1 MVSPVT
7 VESGRGLKFS
17 LFGFPVQIDMSF
29 LLIGLLV
36 GLQVGQISWV
46 VMFLVVVAVSVLV
59 HELGHAFAARALG
72 AKPQI
77 RLHFMGGVTTFAP
90 PRPPTRLQS
99 IGVSLAGPFAG
110 FALGLV
116 VLLARQT
123 VEEPVFG
130 SLSYN
135 AWRFL
140 IFINLGWGLINL
152 APVLPLDG
160 GHVMA
165 NLLPGD
171 ESQRLRVA
179 SIVSVVVGAGLALL
193 FWRMEWGSGI
203 VVFLFVLFA
212 VQNLGVAAGGS
223 KRANRKF
230 VERDDLES
238 AIGLLNADDPRALP
252 ELERLA
258 HDSRDPMVQSY
269 AKMLAVQRH
278 VESGDIQRARREL
291 DELPGQ
297 VHPALYGLVSLNEGE
312 PGALR
317 QIDDAVLAD
326 PTPAAGHI
334 LALGYIRS
342 NRSSE
347 LVELLGSGPS
357 DYRAPPMLGVVQHTL
372 HSRGYYDAAV
382 KIGELHIASRPD
394 AAAVVYYNTASGWAR
409 LENSERAFA
418 RLDEAID
425 RGWSDLD
432 ALDSDP
438 DFAPYRH
445 QVRFGALRGKIH

>member
-1 MVSPVT
+1 MASPLT

-17 LFGFPVQIDMSF
+17 LFGFPVHIDMSF
-29 LLIGLLV
+29 LLIGLIV

-46 VMFLVVVAVSVLV
+46 AMFMVVVAVSVLV

-90 PRPPTRLQS
+90 PRPPTRLQA

-110 FALGLV
+110 FVLGLI

-160 GHVMA
+160 GHVMQ

-171 ESQRLRVA
+171 DAQRRRAA
-179 SIVSVVVGAGLALL
+179 SLISVVVGFGLALL
-193 FWRMEWGSGI
+193 FWKMQWGGI

-212 VQNLGVAAGGS
+212 VQNLGATAGGS
-223 KRANRKF
+223 KRAERKY
-230 VERDDLES
+230 VERDDLE
-238 AIGLLNADDPRALP
+238 ATIGLLNADDPSALP
-252 ELERLA
+252 ELHRLA
-258 HDSRDPMVQSY
+258 SDSRDPMVQSY
-269 AKMLAVQRH
+269 AKMLAVQRY
-278 VESGDIQRARREL
+278 VELGEIGRARHEL
-291 DELPGQ
+291 DDLPGQ

-334 LALGYIRS
+334 LALGYIHARRA
-342 NRSSE
+342 NE

-357 DYRAPPMLGVVQHTL
+357 DYRAAAMLAVVQHTL

-394 AAAVVYYNTASGWAR
+394 AAATVFYNTATGWAR
-409 LENSERAFA
+409 LENAERAFA

-425 RGWSDLD
+425 RGWSDLE